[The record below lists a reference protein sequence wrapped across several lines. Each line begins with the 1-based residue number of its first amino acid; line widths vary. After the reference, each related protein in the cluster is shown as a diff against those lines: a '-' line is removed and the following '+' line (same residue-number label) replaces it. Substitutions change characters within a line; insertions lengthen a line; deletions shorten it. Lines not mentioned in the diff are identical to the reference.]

1 MTKTGRVHHVHL
13 SHYGKKLIDQLETE
27 DFSVDE
33 PLDVPFSFLFNSSWK
48 IEHACLACGEV
59 VTIEQNFDENDYAL
73 LMFRNINS
81 SNFSHVLI
89 EGIAAIFDSIE
100 VVELDGVLYLNR
112 TDFEYEFDFQ
122 RKSSIDLS
130 HHTCPSCESH
140 YLSIIR
146 HALPTDPERGFED
159 GRAGSVEVAEIV
171 MVNSVK
177 ELIN

>member
-1 MTKTGRVHHVHL
+1 MHL
-13 SHYGKKLIDQLETE
+13 SHYGRKLIDQLETE
-27 DFSVDE
+27 DFSVHE

-48 IEHACLACGEV
+48 IEHTCLTCQGI
-59 VTIEQNFDENDYAL
+59 VTIGQNFDENDYAL
-73 LMFRNINS
+73 SMFRNINS

-89 EGIAAIFDSIE
+89 EGISAIFDSIE

-112 TDFEYEFDFQ
+112 TDFPYEFDFQ
-122 RKSSIDLS
+122 RKSSIDIS
-130 HHTCPSCESH
+130 HHACPSCESH

-146 HALPTDPERGFED
+146 HGLPTDPERGFED

-171 MVNSVK
+171 MVDLVD